1 MRWARWSAVAADSA
15 TAARVVF
22 LMGPTAAGKT
32 QVAVYLAERLPC
44 DIVSVDSAMV
54 YRGLDIGSGKPD
66 AQTLARAPH
75 RLIDIRDP
83 HEPYSAAEFRAD
95 ALAHIDAILARARI
109 PLLVGGTGLYFRAL
123 RCGLSPLPPADPQ
136 LRARLAAEA
145 AHAGWAPLHAR
156 LAALDPPAA
165 ARIRASDPQRI
176 QRALEVIELTGS
188 PLSALHRRDAGQRCP
203 FPILTVSLEPRSR
216 GWLHRRIEERF
227 LRMLHDGLEDE
238 VRALRIGASLPP
250 HLPAARAV
258 GYRQMHQYLCGE
270 ADRATMTA
278 RALAATRQLARRQ
291 LTWLRREAVDA
302 RVAADQDA
310 PEEGV
315 LEAILRR

>member
-1 MRWARWSAVAADSA
+1 MPAP
-15 TAARVVF
+15 VVF

-32 QVAVYLAERLPC
+32 EIAVALTERLPC

-66 AQTLARAPH
+66 AGTLARAPH

-83 HEPYSAAEFRAD
+83 HEPYSAAEFRID
-95 ALAHIDAILARARI
+95 ALAAIAEIQARGRI
-109 PLLVGGTGLYFRAL
+109 ALLVGGTGLYFRAL
-123 RCGLSPLPPADPQ
+123 RCGLSPLPPADPP

-145 AHAGWAPLHAR
+145 GRSGWRALHAR

-165 ARIRASDPQRI
+165 ARIRASDSQRI

-188 PLSALHRRDAGQRCP
+188 PLSVLQGRGARQPCP
-203 FPILTVSLEPRSR
+203 FPIIAVSLEPRSR
-216 GWLHRRIEERF
+216 DWLHRGIEQRF
-227 LRMLHDGLEDE
+227 WRMLRDGFEGE
-238 VRALRIGASLPP
+238 VRALRIGVRLPA

-258 GYRQMHQYLCGE
+258 GYRQMHQYLCG
-270 ADRATMTA
+270 AVDRETMVA

-291 LTWLRREAVDA
+291 LTWLRREAVHE
-302 RVAADQDA
+302 RVAADQPSPAAAVFDA
-310 PEEGV
+310 IV
-315 LEAILRR
+315 RRLD